1 MTLPVS
7 GEDQKLSKLG
17 DCLELE
23 FPLVLQLLAF
33 TAREVE
39 KKVD

>member
-7 GEDQKLSKLG
+7 EEGQKLSKLG
-17 DCLELE
+17 DYLELE
-23 FPLVLQLLAF
+23 FPLVLQSLAF
-33 TAREVE
+33 TALEVE